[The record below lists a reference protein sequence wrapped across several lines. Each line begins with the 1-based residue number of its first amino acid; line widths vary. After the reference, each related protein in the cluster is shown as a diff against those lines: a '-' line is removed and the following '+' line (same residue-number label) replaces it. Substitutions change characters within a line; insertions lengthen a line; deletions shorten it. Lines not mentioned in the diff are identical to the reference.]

1 MHLIDVRNV
10 YKIYNPG
17 ENQVNALDGVSITID
32 EGEFVAIIGQSGS
45 GKSTLM
51 NMLGLLDTPT
61 SGEYYINGQLA
72 DNLTDDQ
79 MSEIRN
85 KEIGF
90 IFQFHQLLPEFT
102 ALENVMMPALIGN
115 EHFSVAEKRAKDILN
130 RLNLSDRL
138 YHKPNQMSGGERQ
151 RVAAARALINNPSV
165 ILADEPSG
173 SLDSA
178 NKQELHRL
186 LLTMREDFG
195 QTIVIVTHDSELARI
210 SDRVVK
216 MQDGVII

>member
-1 MHLIDVRNV
+1 
-10 YKIYNPG
+10 
-17 ENQVNALDGVSITID
+17 
-32 EGEFVAIIGQSGS
+32 
-45 GKSTLM
+45 
-51 NMLGLLDTPT
+51 
-61 SGEYYINGQLA
+61 
-72 DNLTDDQ
+72 
-79 MSEIRN
+79 
-85 KEIGF
+85 
-90 IFQFHQLLPEFT
+90 
-102 ALENVMMPALIGN
+102 
-115 EHFSVAEKRAKDILN
+115 
-130 RLNLSDRL
+130 
-138 YHKPNQMSGGERQ
+138 MSGGERQ

-178 NKQELHRL
+178 NKQELHKL

>member
-1 MHLIDVRNV
+1 
-10 YKIYNPG
+10 
-17 ENQVNALDGVSITID
+17 
-32 EGEFVAIIGQSGS
+32 
-45 GKSTLM
+45 
-51 NMLGLLDTPT
+51 
-61 SGEYYINGQLA
+61 
-72 DNLTDDQ
+72 
-79 MSEIRN
+79 
-85 KEIGF
+85 
-90 IFQFHQLLPEFT
+90 
-102 ALENVMMPALIGN
+102 MMPALIGN
-115 EHFSVAEKRAKDILN
+115 EHFSEAEKRAKDILN

-178 NKQELHRL
+178 NKQELHKL